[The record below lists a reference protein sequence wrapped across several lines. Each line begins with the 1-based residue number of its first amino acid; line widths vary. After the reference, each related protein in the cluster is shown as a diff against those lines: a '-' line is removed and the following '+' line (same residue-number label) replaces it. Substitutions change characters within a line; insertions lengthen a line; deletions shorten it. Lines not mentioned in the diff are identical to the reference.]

1 MNHTAEQIGA
11 RGRQVAMALRRLVI
25 LPMLLL
31 AACASP
37 GIEASADPSMADS
50 PTPTSEPSASLAS
63 EQPTPRDSPGAGEM
77 TITGRL
83 GFDDIEGGCPYL
95 ETDGG
100 TRYQVLWPDGW
111 ALDGRGDLV
120 SPAGDSVAGA
130 GDEVTV
136 RGRVADDMASICQI
150 GPIFR
155 ASEVS
160 TPDYGP

>member
-1 MNHTAEQIGA
+1 
-11 RGRQVAMALRRLVI
+11 
-25 LPMLLL
+25 
-31 AACASP
+31 
-37 GIEASADPSMADS
+37 
-50 PTPTSEPSASLAS
+50 
-63 EQPTPRDSPGAGEM
+63 M

-83 GFDDIEGGCPYL
+83 GFDSIEGGCPYL

-111 ALDGRGDLV
+111 TLDGGGDLV
-120 SPAGDSVAGA
+120 SPAGDAVAGA

-160 TPDYGP
+160 TPGYGQ

>member
-1 MNHTAEQIGA
+1 
-11 RGRQVAMALRRLVI
+11 MAVRRLSI
-25 LPMLLL
+25 LSVLIL

-37 GIEASADPSMADS
+37 GTTPTADPTATER
-50 PTPTSEPSASLAS
+50 PTPVPSLTVSS
-63 EQPTPRDSPGAGEM
+63 HQPTRDESPRPGEM

-83 GFDDIEGGCPYL
+83 GFDTIEGGCPYL

-100 TRYQVLWPDGW
+100 MRYQVLWPDGW
-111 ALDGRGDLV
+111 ELDGRGDLV
-120 SPAGDSVAGA
+120 NPAGDAVAGA

-160 TPDYGP
+160 TP